1 MSLIRP
7 AIVPALLC
15 AVVLSGGGGG
25 ALAGGSVASAT
36 EARPD
41 ALWKSYPLQQGAPP
55 ETTRT
60 VADGGTT
67 TVAAAGASGS
77 DEAGLNGRS
86 TLVTVLLVAV
96 GALIG
101 VVIGLIP
108 ALLVGMLLGVVTL
121 PRRRARAED
130 LLVEPP
136 RAARPVAEPELELE
150 LADEREW
157 GAVAAVPPP
166 EPLRAHD
173 DPAPPRRVPAVRR
186 EPVPE
191 GRAGSRTAA
200 AAAADRGRHGALY
213 DAEYAK
219 QLDRL
224 DALRA
229 AISTEVAVPAAPPPE
244 PRPRRRPSTPRRP
257 QD

>member
-1 MSLIRP
+1 MWMRRSVLLTAMVGVGASL
-7 AIVPALLC
+7 AD
-15 AVVLSGGGGG
+15 
-25 ALAGGSVASAT
+25 VA
-36 EARPD
+36 
-41 ALWKSYPLQQGAPP
+41 
-55 ETTRT
+55 
-60 VADGGTT
+60 
-67 TVAAAGASGS
+67 AAAGAS
-77 DEAGLNGRS
+77 DAGIDDRS

-101 VVIGLIP
+101 VVVGLIP
-108 ALLVGMLLGVVTL
+108 ALLVGTLLGVVTL

-136 RAARPVAEPELELE
+136 RAARRPVVEPEAEPVADEP
-150 LADEREW
+150 AW
-157 GAVAAVPPP
+157 AAPPP
-166 EPLRAHD
+166 EPVRLLD
-173 DPAPPRRVPAVRR
+173 DPPLPRRTPTTVRR

-191 GRAGSRTAA
+191 GRAGSRVAA

-213 DAEYAK
+213 DTEYAK

-224 DALRA
+224 DALRE
-229 AISTEVAVPAAPPPE
+229 AISTEVAVPAAPPPD

>member
-1 MSLIRP
+1 MRVRRS
-7 AIVPALLC
+7 VLLTVL
-15 AVVLSGGGGG
+15 VVGVVGT
-25 ALAGGSVASAT
+25 LADVA
-36 EARPD
+36 
-41 ALWKSYPLQQGAPP
+41 
-55 ETTRT
+55 
-60 VADGGTT
+60 
-67 TVAAAGASGS
+67 AAAGASDPGI
-77 DEAGLNGRS
+77 DDRS

-136 RAARPVAEPELELE
+136 RAARPVVEPEPARV
-150 LADEREW
+150 ADEHAW
-157 GAVAAVPPP
+157 AAPPP
-166 EPLRAHD
+166 EPVRLLD
-173 DPAPPRRVPAVRR
+173 DPPPPRRTPPTVRR

-191 GRAGSRTAA
+191 GRAGSRVA

-213 DAEYAK
+213 DTEYAK

-224 DALRA
+224 DALRE
-229 AISTEVAVPAAPPPE
+229 AISTEVAVPVAPPPE

>member
-1 MSLIRP
+1 MWLRKS
-7 AIVPALLC
+7 VLLA
-15 AVVLSGGGGG
+15 AVVLTVGGGGS
-25 ALAGGSVASAT
+25 LAGGSVAVASAAQ
-36 EARPD
+36 ARPD
-41 ALWKSYPLQQGAPP
+41 VLWKSYPLEQGARPAP
-55 ETTRT
+55 TRT
-60 VADGGTT
+60 VADRGTT
-67 TVAAAGASGS
+67 TVLAGS
-77 DEAGLNGRS
+77 DAGLNDRS

-136 RAARPVAEPELELE
+136 RAARPVLEPEPVADAEPE
-150 LADEREW
+150 W
-157 GAVAAVPPP
+157 AAPPP
-166 EPLRAHD
+166 EPVRLLD
-173 DPAPPRRVPAVRR
+173 EPLPRRTPTTVRR

-191 GRAGSRTAA
+191 GRAGSRAA
-200 AAAADRGRHGALY
+200 AAATDRGRHGALY
-213 DAEYAK
+213 DTEYAK
-219 QLDRL
+219 QLNRL
-224 DALRA
+224 DALRE
-229 AISTEVAVPAAPPPE
+229 AISTEVAVPVAPPPD